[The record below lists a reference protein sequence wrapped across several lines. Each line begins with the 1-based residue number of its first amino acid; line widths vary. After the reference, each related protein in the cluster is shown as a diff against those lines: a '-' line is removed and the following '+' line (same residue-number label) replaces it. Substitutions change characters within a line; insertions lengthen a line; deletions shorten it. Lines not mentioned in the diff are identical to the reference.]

1 MNTDEYMSFDGLG
14 LADLVRR
21 KEVSPRE
28 LVDCAIGLAEQH
40 NGVLNAITFEAF
52 EQVRSEAD
60 AKAEASAPY
69 GPFDGV
75 PFFLKD
81 LAGDRAGWPTTM
93 AVSLFAEQKSPIDDT
108 LTQRFLE
115 AGVVPLGKSTAPE
128 MGLIPVTESRMYGD
142 TVNPWDTSRTPG
154 GSSGGS
160 AALVAA
166 GVVPIAHANDGG
178 GSIRIPASCCGL
190 VGHKPSRGLTPA
202 GPVLGEV
209 AGGMGINHI
218 VSRTVRDSA
227 AMLDAI
233 HGPETGDPYAGPT
246 PERGYLASTA
256 RSPSPLRIAMSSQD
270 WATGKPTHPECVKA
284 VETAGQLLEA
294 CGHTVEEVLPEINFA
309 EVTEAFLKIWPS
321 LVVAGITSI
330 EKALGQAPDPDAF
343 EPGTWALYERG
354 KRISGG
360 ELLNAFDATR
370 RAGRILG
377 RFHQTY
383 DVLVTPTLGA
393 PPIKIGAWD
402 RQTGRQIYEP
412 GEEYTFV
419 HMTGIQNATGQPSM
433 SLPLHIDSQGLPVGV
448 MLTGAYGAD
457 ELLFSLAS
465 QLERAAPWMHTYPE
479 APITPPLG

>member
-1 MNTDEYMSFDGLG
+1 MNTDEYKSLDGLG

-21 KEVSPRE
+21 KEVSSRE
-28 LVDCAIGLAEQH
+28 LVDCAIDLAEKY
-40 NGVLNAITFEAF
+40 NGVLNAIAFEAF
-52 EQVRSEAD
+52 EQARSEAE

-108 LTQRFLE
+108 LTQRFLQ
-115 AGVVPLGKSTAPE
+115 AGVVPLGKSTTPE

-202 GPVLGEV
+202 GPVMGEI

-218 VSRTVRDSA
+218 VSRSVRDSA

-233 HGPETGDPYAGPT
+233 YGPEAGDPYAGPT

-256 RSPSPLRIAMSSQD
+256 RSPGPLRIAISSQD
-270 WATGKPTHPECVKA
+270 WTTGGQTHPECVKA
-284 VETAGQLLEA
+284 VERAGQLLEA
-294 CGHTVEEVLPEINFA
+294 CGHMVEETLPDINFA
-309 EVTEAFLKIWPS
+309 EMAEAFARIWPS
-321 LVVAGITSI
+321 LVVSGMLSI
-330 EKALGQAPDPDAF
+330 KKAIGREPDPEMF
-343 EPGTWALYERG
+343 EPSTWALYEHG
-354 KRISGG
+354 KGISGG
-360 ELLNAFDATR
+360 ELLNAFDAMR
-370 RAGRILG
+370 RAGRIMG
-377 RFHQTY
+377 AFHQTY
-383 DVLVTPTLGA
+383 DVLVTPTLGS

-433 SLPLHIDSQGLPVGV
+433 SLPLHIDGNGLPVGV
-448 MLTGAYGAD
+448 MLTAAFGAD

-465 QLERAAPWMHTYPE
+465 QLERAAPWAHAYPNK
-479 APITPPLG
+479 PIGTD